1 MIENNYFLENQDLQ
15 ENFQFIIDWKEI
27 INGFEDDFTDHKIF
41 QKNGD
46 ESLSTA
52 PGSYDEALEYY
63 KSILESGGEI
73 AGRQIASIAK
83 DMDVEGLKYSSGKVT
98 FPEAMIK
105 GIEQV
110 KNSGILPYSIG
121 RKHGGL
127 GVPATIQ
134 CMMLELFSRAD
145 GSFAISLGCLNLAE
159 TIERFGSKEMIDEYV
174 PKMANGEIFGA
185 MALTEPNYG
194 SDLPN
199 LQTKAIKDENGIW
212 KLTGTKRFITHGCGF
227 ANIPAVILTLAR
239 TGTPTSGA
247 RGLSFFLVKSSDV
260 FIAGIEKKM
269 GLHCSPTCEV
279 VYENTPGILIG
290 EEGYGL
296 VRYSMAMMNG
306 ARLSIAAQAMGIA
319 TAAYMEAKKYASERE
334 QFGKKIQN
342 IPAVRKMLS
351 FMDGE
356 IAGMRAILLEAS
368 RSIDLYHWK
377 SERMKEQKIE
387 ERVIKKDETIR
398 KWEKLANLFTPL
410 SKYYITEIA
419 NKIAYDALQIHGG
432 AGFTYDYDIS
442 RIYRDVRITNIYE
455 GTTQLQV
462 VAAIGGIVSGMSSK
476 GHLRQYFE
484 EEFSKIGGGST
495 LLNENKD
502 SLEKIVESYSS
513 IENSSLRD
521 EVAFEVVQSTARVLI
536 GLLLEKGVSKLNGE
550 TKKKREILSRDYNLE
565 SKAILLS
572 NRIIVEDRQTQLTFV

>member
-1 MIENNYFLENQDLQ
+1 
-15 ENFQFIIDWKEI
+15 
-27 INGFEDDFTDHKIF
+27 
-41 QKNGD
+41 
-46 ESLSTA
+46 
-52 PGSYDEALEYY
+52 
-63 KSILESGGEI
+63 
-73 AGRQIASIAK
+73 
-83 DMDVEGLKYSSGKVT
+83 
-98 FPEAMIK
+98 
-105 GIEQV
+105 
-110 KNSGILPYSIG
+110 
-121 RKHGGL
+121 
-127 GVPATIQ
+127 
-134 CMMLELFSRAD
+134 
-145 GSFAISLGCLNLAE
+145 
-159 TIERFGSKEMIDEYV
+159 
-174 PKMANGEIFGA
+174 
-185 MALTEPNYG
+185 
-194 SDLPN
+194 
-199 LQTKAIKDENGIW
+199 
-212 KLTGTKRFITHGCGF
+212 
-227 ANIPAVILTLAR
+227 
-239 TGTPTSGA
+239 
-247 RGLSFFLVKSSDV
+247 
-260 FIAGIEKKM
+260 M

-334 QFGKKIQN
+334 QFGKTIQN

-351 FMDGE
+351 FMDRE

-536 GLLLEKGVSKLNGE
+536 GLLLEKGVSKLNNE

-572 NRIIVEDRQTQLTFV
+572 NRIIIEDRQTQLTFV